1 LSDGPPVPPLPADA
15 VAGPPGD
22 AVAGPPGDAVAGPP
36 GDAVAGPPG
45 DAVAGLP
52 GDAVA
57 GPGVALAMV
66 TAELYGL
73 PPGAFTAAREARA
86 AEARRAG
93 DRALAAA
100 IKKLRRPTTGAWLA
114 NLLVRRRH
122 DQVIELLELGAVMR
136 EAQSQLAADDLRHLS
151 RQRQQVVAALG
162 REAVGLARAAGES
175 VGAEAGRELEA
186 TLEAALADAAASEAL
201 RVGCLTKALQYCGL
215 GPAIASGAA
224 AGSAPAPAIM
234 AADLPTEGPTDT
246 DGDELAA
253 ARRRRQQEQLEAAAQ
268 ARLEAEARVDAARR
282 ELDGAA
288 RHLAAAETLVA
299 ERAAQVQEVEA
310 RLADGREH
318 YRVAV
323 EEADTA
329 AAARQAAEA
338 QLRQAEDGAARG
350 PATVDKSRG

>member
-1 LSDGPPVPPLPADA
+1 LPSLRSR
-15 VAGPPGD
+15 PSH
-22 AVAGPPGDAVAGPP
+22 
-36 GDAVAGPPG
+36 
-45 DAVAGLP
+45 
-52 GDAVA
+52 
-57 GPGVALAMV
+57 
-66 TAELYGL
+66 GL

-100 IKKLRRPTTGAWLA
+100 IRKLRRPTTGAWLA

-122 DQVIELLELGAVMR
+122 DQVVELLELGAVMR

-201 RVGCLTKALQYCGL
+201 RVGCLTKALQYSGL

-224 AGSAPAPAIM
+224 AGSASAPAIT
-234 AADLPTEGPTDT
+234 APADLPTEGTTDT